1 MDFIHFEAT
10 NESQQNK
17 PLEFSYDEK
26 TNVEAG
32 FIDDSEQPM
41 EDVSF
46 YRKLDPENIDHYNK
60 FPNLIPG
67 LLCMKT
73 MKCFLVLKTHNLNCM
88 ICKIEKLLN
97 LISLREKSKK
107 YYEKGKCYKRFVK
120 KFMETFTNFK
130 NSENPFFV
138 SII

>member
-17 PLEFSYDEK
+17 LLEFSDDEK
-26 TNVEAG
+26 TSGEAD

-60 FPNLIPG
+60 FPNQTLDPRDAVYEDNEMFFG
-67 LLCMKT
+67 TEDTQPELYDPQDRETVESDK
-73 MKCFLVLKTHNLNCM
+73 FEG
-88 ICKIEKLLN
+88 KI
-97 LISLREKSKK
+97 
-107 YYEKGKCYKRFVK
+107 
-120 KFMETFTNFK
+120 
-130 NSENPFFV
+130 
-138 SII
+138 